1 MPQKILITGGAGRL
15 AGRLAV
21 YFNARPDVQA
31 LAVSRRELDVTD
43 RRQADACLDAFKP
56 DVVVNTAA
64 LLTEPCEND
73 IELAYRI
80 NAWGARNLALACGRR
95 DVVLAHISTS
105 GLFGDEIKAYS
116 EYDPVV
122 LKTAY
127 AKSKFAGEELVRQ
140 FCAKHVILRLGW
152 LYGSGLDGKPDFVT
166 ARIREAHGRDV
177 LECAGDKH
185 GTPVFADDAA
195 ALLDRLLEAGESGT
209 FHAACE
215 GEPGCTRAEYV
226 RAILEAAGTSA
237 AVKPVDSGKFPRMAN
252 VPDCEMLAGLNLS
265 FAGVAKTPPWR
276 ERLQQYVFQLQER
289 GQ

>member
-1 MPQKILITGGAGRL
+1 MPRKILITGGAGRL
-15 AGRLAV
+15 AGRLAA
-21 YFNARPDVQA
+21 YFNAQRGEQA

-43 RRQADACLDAFKP
+43 RAQAESCLDAFKP

-64 LLTEPCEND
+64 LLTEPCESD

-80 NAWGARNLALACGRR
+80 NAWGARTLALACERR
-95 DVVLAHISTS
+95 GVLLAHISTS

-127 AKSKFAGEELVRQ
+127 ARSKFAGEGLIRR
-140 FCAKHVILRLGW
+140 FCPKHVILRLGW

-166 ARIREAHGRDV
+166 ARIKEAQGRDV

-195 ALLDRLLEAGESGT
+195 ALLDRLLQAGESGT

-226 RAILEAAGTSA
+226 RAILEAAGMDA
-237 AVKPVDSGKFPRMAN
+237 AVKPVDSGMFSRMAD
-252 VPDCEMLAGLNLS
+252 VPDCEMLAGLNLA
-265 FAGVAKTPPWR
+265 FAGVAKAPPWR
-276 ERLQQYVFQLQER
+276 ERLQAYVFELKER